1 MLLNYSPSPP
11 PREHQ
16 HHGERRRRRQRKPN
30 ASANDTPRMNAP
42 PALRRCLWC
51 SRWTL
56 RRRRIKTVT
65 TASLPPPVTRM
76 MSNTINTKR
85 DSSVIIAEASSSPFS
100 CAMTTAEGSSEPE
113 NWRTNRRSAD
123 DETDEK
129 EGGISV
135 VWQTLG
141 KPTLMKII
149 SSVYILGVPSL
160 LSVLCEP
167 AIGCTE
173 SLLVG
178 RVGMVYLAAIAPSS
192 VMFWLIEEVCFALSV
207 GVTTAVSEA
216 SAARSLISL
225 DELDEVGGEKEG
237 EKEKEMS
244 KRRQQGNQEFVVTE
258 ETREIVQASVLAAFG
273 LGIAFALA
281 MQFMYA
287 PAMRI
292 LGVSG
297 DALRLGRLYTAIR
310 CFGLPFFAVGVTFE
324 GAYMGERDGMT
335 PLCAFGL
342 AMLATVV
349 LQVALIHPSY
359 GGLASVIGAGT
370 AMSVGQLVA
379 AGFLLVSAN
388 NRGFFNISQ
397 TVRRSSK
404 DLPKLLMKAI
414 NLLNKS
420 DVTDS
425 TLWLFCGSA
434 SRMLVYT
441 LCTAL
446 ATQIGVIAAAS
457 NKYALDIYF
466 FVCYLIEP
474 LFTLGTVLL
483 PKKLKT
489 NKIEA
494 CWMRSIL
501 FCLAILS
508 AIILCCV
515 ASITISAA
523 GHFNLIEPELVKS
536 LASVKPYVV
545 ASVGVGS
552 FTYAAD
558 GIRIGMGGAKYV
570 GKTQMFNL
578 LLTVAL
584 AAWMKLYSPGSAS
597 MTLNHVWT
605 LMVSFQFLRV
615 CQHVYASAKS
625 DKELLTTT
633 EGEEGLEIKEL
644 GDGREN
650 SR

>member
-1 MLLNYSPSPP
+1 
-11 PREHQ
+11 
-16 HHGERRRRRQRKPN
+16 
-30 ASANDTPRMNAP
+30 
-42 PALRRCLWC
+42 
-51 SRWTL
+51 
-56 RRRRIKTVT
+56 
-65 TASLPPPVTRM
+65 
-76 MSNTINTKR
+76 
-85 DSSVIIAEASSSPFS
+85 
-100 CAMTTAEGSSEPE
+100 
-113 NWRTNRRSAD
+113 
-123 DETDEK
+123 
-129 EGGISV
+129 
-135 VWQTLG
+135 
-141 KPTLMKII
+141 MKII
-149 SSVYILGVPSL
+149 SSVYILGVPAL

-178 RVGMVYLAAIAPSS
+178 RAGMVYLAAIAPSS

-225 DELDEVGGEKEG
+225 DELDEIGGEKEG
-237 EKEKEMS
+237 EKERKMRMS
-244 KRRQQGNQEFVVTE
+244 QRRQQGNQEFVVTE

-297 DALRLGRLYTAIR
+297 EALRLGRLYTAIR

-501 FCLAILS
+501 FCLAILA

-515 ASITISAA
+515 ASIAISAA

-558 GIRIGMGGAKYV
+558 GIRIGMSGAKYV

-605 LMVSFQFLRV
+605 LMVSFHFLRV

-633 EGEEGLEIKEL
+633 
-644 GDGREN
+644 
-650 SR
+650 

>member
-1 MLLNYSPSPP
+1 
-11 PREHQ
+11 
-16 HHGERRRRRQRKPN
+16 
-30 ASANDTPRMNAP
+30 
-42 PALRRCLWC
+42 
-51 SRWTL
+51 
-56 RRRRIKTVT
+56 
-65 TASLPPPVTRM
+65 M
-76 MSNTINTKR
+76 MMISHNVNTKR
-85 DSSVIIAEASSSPFS
+85 DYSIIIARASSSPFS
-100 CAMTTAEGSSEPE
+100 NAMTTAEE

-129 EGGISV
+129 EGISV

-149 SSVYILGVPSL
+149 SSVCILGVPSL

-225 DELDEVGGEKEG
+225 DELDEVGGGG
-237 EKEKEMS
+237 EKEEEKKREMS
-244 KRRQQGNQEFVVTE
+244 QRRQQGNQEFVVTE

-297 DALRLGRLYTAIR
+297 EALKLGRLYTAIR

-335 PLCAFGL
+335 PLSAFGL
-342 AMLATVV
+342 AMLTTVV

-359 GGLASVIGAGT
+359 GGLASVIGAGI

-501 FCLAILS
+501 FCLAILA

-515 ASITISAA
+515 ASIAISAA

-578 LLTVAL
+578 LLTVGL

-625 DKELLTTT
+625 DKELLMTT
-633 EGEEGLEIKEL
+633 EGEEAGEIMKEL
-644 GDGREN
+644 EDGREK

>member
-1 MLLNYSPSPP
+1 M
-11 PREHQ
+11 
-16 HHGERRRRRQRKPN
+16 
-30 ASANDTPRMNAP
+30 
-42 PALRRCLWC
+42 
-51 SRWTL
+51 
-56 RRRRIKTVT
+56 
-65 TASLPPPVTRM
+65 
-76 MSNTINTKR
+76 
-85 DSSVIIAEASSSPFS
+85 
-100 CAMTTAEGSSEPE
+100 
-113 NWRTNRRSAD
+113 
-123 DETDEK
+123 
-129 EGGISV
+129 
-135 VWQTLG
+135 
-141 KPTLMKII
+141 
-149 SSVYILGVPSL
+149 
-160 LSVLCEP
+160 
-167 AIGCTE
+167 
-173 SLLVG
+173 
-178 RVGMVYLAAIAPSS
+178 YLAAIAPSS

-225 DELDEVGGEKEG
+225 DELDEVGGGGEKEE

-244 KRRQQGNQEFVVTE
+244 QRRQQGNQEFVVTE

-273 LGIAFALA
+273 FGIAFALA

-297 DALRLGRLYTAIR
+297 EALRLGRLYTAIR

-342 AMLATVV
+342 AMLVTVV

-494 CWMRSIL
+494 CWMRRIL
-501 FCLAILS
+501 FCLAILF

-605 LMVSFQFLRV
+605 LMVSFHFLRV

-633 EGEEGLEIKEL
+633 EGVEGLEIKEL
-644 GDGREN
+644 EDGREN
-650 SR
+650 S

>member
-1 MLLNYSPSPP
+1 MMNDINACSFSSFSSAPSL
-11 PREHQ
+11 RRCLCCSCFR
-16 HHGERRRRRQRKPN
+16 GRRRRR
-30 ASANDTPRMNAP
+30 
-42 PALRRCLWC
+42 
-51 SRWTL
+51 
-56 RRRRIKTVT
+56 KTVT
-65 TASLPPPVTRM
+65 TASLAPPVTRM
-76 MSNTINTKR
+76 MSNAVNTKR
-85 DSSVIIAEASSSPFS
+85 DASVVIAGASSSPFS
-100 CAMTTAEGSSEPE
+100 RAMTTAEGSSESE
-113 NWRTNRRSAD
+113 NWKTNRRSAD

-129 EGGISV
+129 EGISV

-225 DELDEVGGEKEG
+225 DELDEVGGEKE
-237 EKEKEMS
+237 EEEEKEMS
-244 KRRQQGNQEFVVTE
+244 QRRQQGNQEFVVTE

-297 DALRLGRLYTAIR
+297 EALRLGRLYTAIR

-342 AMLATVV
+342 AMLTTVV

-633 EGEEGLEIKEL
+633 EGVEGLEIKEL
-644 GDGREN
+644 EDGREN

>member
-1 MLLNYSPSPP
+1 
-11 PREHQ
+11 
-16 HHGERRRRRQRKPN
+16 
-30 ASANDTPRMNAP
+30 
-42 PALRRCLWC
+42 
-51 SRWTL
+51 
-56 RRRRIKTVT
+56 
-65 TASLPPPVTRM
+65 M
-76 MSNTINTKR
+76 MMISNNVNTKR
-85 DSSVIIAEASSSPFS
+85 DSSIIIARASSSSPFS
-100 CAMTTAEGSSEPE
+100 YAMTTAEGSSSEE

-129 EGGISV
+129 EGISL

-225 DELDEVGGEKEG
+225 DELDEVGGEKE
-237 EKEKEMS
+237 EEEEKEMS
-244 KRRQQGNQEFVVTE
+244 QRRQQGNQEFVVTE

-297 DALRLGRLYTAIR
+297 EALRLGRLYTAIR

-633 EGEEGLEIKEL
+633 EGVEGLEIKEL
-644 GDGREN
+644 EDGREN

>member
-1 MLLNYSPSPP
+1 
-11 PREHQ
+11 
-16 HHGERRRRRQRKPN
+16 
-30 ASANDTPRMNAP
+30 
-42 PALRRCLWC
+42 
-51 SRWTL
+51 
-56 RRRRIKTVT
+56 
-65 TASLPPPVTRM
+65 M
-76 MSNTINTKR
+76 MMISHNVNTKR
-85 DSSVIIAEASSSPFS
+85 DYSIIIARASSSPFS
-100 CAMTTAEGSSEPE
+100 NAMTTAEE

-129 EGGISV
+129 EGISV

-149 SSVYILGVPSL
+149 SSVCILGVPSL

-225 DELDEVGGEKEG
+225 DELDEVGGGG
-237 EKEKEMS
+237 EKEEEKKREMS
-244 KRRQQGNQEFVVTE
+244 QRRQQGNQEFVVTE

-297 DALRLGRLYTAIR
+297 EALKLGRLYTAIR

-342 AMLATVV
+342 AMLTTVV

-501 FCLAILS
+501 FCLAILA

-515 ASITISAA
+515 ASIAISAA

-578 LLTVAL
+578 LLTVGL

-625 DKELLTTT
+625 DKELLMTT
-633 EGEEGLEIKEL
+633 EGEEAGEIMKEL
-644 GDGREN
+644 EDGREK

>member
-1 MLLNYSPSPP
+1 MFREERSRAMCIFLK
-11 PREHQ
+11 PRSYLHIKK
-16 HHGERRRRRQRKPN
+16 GKFLDM
-30 ASANDTPRMNAP
+30 SP
-42 PALRRCLWC
+42 PALLARGIFAFPGQRSNSERRKRSDDARGRRCEYC
-51 SRWTL
+51 SGHHPFGGVAL
-56 RRRRIKTVT
+56 
-65 TASLPPPVTRM
+65 
-76 MSNTINTKR
+76 
-85 DSSVIIAEASSSPFS
+85 ASSSSSSSSLQNWNRTPPSRGTVGVVVEKKKKKKRALSASFS
-100 CAMTTAEGSSEPE
+100 SRALTASD
-113 NWRTNRRSAD
+113 WRD
-123 DETDEK
+123 DEN
-129 EGGISV
+129 EGN
-135 VWQTLG
+135 VWLTLG

-149 SSVYILGVPSL
+149 SSVAVLGVPSL

-178 RVGMVYLAAIAPSS
+178 RVGALYLAAIAPSS

-225 DELDEVGGEKEG
+225 DELEEDDEGA
-237 EKEKEMS
+237 S
-244 KRRQQGNQEFVVTE
+244 RRRPQGNKEFKVTE

-273 LGIAFALA
+273 LGIAFALM

-297 DALRLGRLYTAIR
+297 EALKLGRLYTAIR
-310 CFGLPFFAVGVTFE
+310 CFGLPFFAIGVTFE
-324 GAYMGERDGMT
+324 GAYMGERDAMT

-342 AMLATVV
+342 AMLATVIF
-349 LQVALIHPSY
+349 QVALIHPAY

-370 AMSVGQLVA
+370 AMSIGQLVA

-388 NRGFFNISQ
+388 KQGFFNISQ
-397 TVRRSSK
+397 TIRRSSR
-404 DLPKLLMKAI
+404 DLPKLLRKTI
-414 NLLNKS
+414 SLLNKS

-425 TLWLFCGSA
+425 TVWLFCGSA

-446 ATQIGVIAAAS
+446 ATQMGVIPAAS

-494 CWMRSIL
+494 GWMRRIL
-501 FCLAILS
+501 FCLAIL
-508 AIILCCV
+508 AALILCCL
-515 ASITISAA
+515 ASVSISAA
-523 GHFNLIEPELVKS
+523 GYFNLIEPELVKS
-536 LASVKPYVV
+536 LNAVKPYVV
-545 ASVGVGS
+545 ASVGVSS
-552 FTYAAD
+552 FAYAVD

-570 GKTQMFNL
+570 GQMQLFNL
-578 LLTVAL
+578 LLTAGL
-584 AAWMKLYSPGSAS
+584 AAWMKKLGG
-597 MTLNHVWT
+597 MTLNHVWV

-615 CQHVYASAKS
+615 CQHVYVSVKS
-625 DKELLTTT
+625 DRELLM
-633 EGEEGLEIKEL
+633 EEE
-644 GDGREN
+644 R
-650 SR
+650 

>member
-1 MLLNYSPSPP
+1 MNDINECSRSSSCAPPSS
-11 PREHQ
+11 RCCCCSCF
-16 HHGERRRRRQRKPN
+16 RRRRRK
-30 ASANDTPRMNAP
+30 
-42 PALRRCLWC
+42 
-51 SRWTL
+51 
-56 RRRRIKTVT
+56 IKTVT
-65 TASLPPPVTRM
+65 TASLPLPPPVTRM
-76 MSNTINTKR
+76 MMISHNVNTKR
-85 DSSVIIAEASSSPFS
+85 DYSIIIARASSSPFS
-100 CAMTTAEGSSEPE
+100 NAMTTAEE
-113 NWRTNRRSAD
+113 NWRTNIRSAD

-129 EGGISV
+129 EGISV

-225 DELDEVGGEKEG
+225 DELDEVGGGG
-237 EKEKEMS
+237 EKEEEKKREMS
-244 KRRQQGNQEFVVTE
+244 QRRQQGNQEFVVTE

-297 DALRLGRLYTAIR
+297 EALKLGRLYTAIR

-335 PLCAFGL
+335 PLSAFGL
-342 AMLATVV
+342 AMLTTVV

-359 GGLASVIGAGT
+359 GGLASVIGAGI

-379 AGFLLVSAN
+379 AGFLVVSAN

-501 FCLAILS
+501 FCLAILA

-515 ASITISAA
+515 ASIAISAA

-552 FTYAAD
+552 LTYAAD

-578 LLTVAL
+578 LLTVGL

-625 DKELLTTT
+625 DKELLMTT
-633 EGEEGLEIKEL
+633 EGEEAGEIIKEL
-644 GDGREN
+644 EDGREK

>member
-1 MLLNYSPSPP
+1 MSPP
-11 PREHQ
+11 ALLARGSVAFPRQRSNSERRKRSDA
-16 HHGERRRRRQRKPN
+16 RRRRCEYCSSGRR
-30 ASANDTPRMNAP
+30 PRGGV
-42 PALRRCLWC
+42 AL
-51 SRWTL
+51 
-56 RRRRIKTVT
+56 
-65 TASLPPPVTRM
+65 
-76 MSNTINTKR
+76 
-85 DSSVIIAEASSSPFS
+85 ASSSSSLQNWNRTPPSRGTVGVFDVVEKKKRALSASFS
-100 CAMTTAEGSSEPE
+100 SHALTASDWRDEE
-113 NWRTNRRSAD
+113 N
-123 DETDEK
+123 K
-129 EGGISV
+129 EN
-135 VWQTLG
+135 VWLTLG

-149 SSVYILGVPSL
+149 SSVAVLGVPSL

-178 RVGMVYLAAIAPSS
+178 RVGALYLAAIAPSS

-225 DELDEVGGEKEG
+225 DELDDDEEG
-237 EKEKEMS
+237 MS
-244 KRRQQGNQEFVVTE
+244 QRRRQQGGKEFKVTE

-273 LGIAFALA
+273 LGIAFALM

-297 DALRLGRLYTAIR
+297 EALKLGRLYTAIR
-310 CFGLPFFAVGVTFE
+310 CFGLPFFAIGVTFE
-324 GAYMGERDGMT
+324 GAYMGERDAMT

-342 AMLATVV
+342 AMLATVIF
-349 LQVALIHPSY
+349 QVALIHPAY

-370 AMSVGQLVA
+370 AMSIGQLVA

-388 NRGFFNISQ
+388 KQGFFNISQ
-397 TVRRSSK
+397 TIRRSSR
-404 DLPKLLMKAI
+404 DLPKLLRKTI
-414 NLLNKS
+414 SLLNKS

-425 TLWLFCGSA
+425 TVWLFCGSA

-446 ATQIGVIAAAS
+446 ATQMGVIPAAS

-494 CWMRSIL
+494 GWMRRIL
-501 FCLAILS
+501 FCLAIL
-508 AIILCCV
+508 AALILCCL
-515 ASITISAA
+515 ASVSISAA
-523 GHFNLIEPELVKS
+523 GYFNLIEPELVKS
-536 LASVKPYVV
+536 LNAVKPYVV
-545 ASVGVGS
+545 ASVGVSS
-552 FTYAAD
+552 FAYAVD

-570 GKTQMFNL
+570 GQMQLFNL
-578 LLTVAL
+578 LLTAGL
-584 AAWMKLYSPGSAS
+584 AAWMKKLGG
-597 MTLNHVWT
+597 MTLNHVWV

-615 CQHVYASAKS
+615 CQHVYVSVKS
-625 DKELLTTT
+625 DRELLM
-633 EGEEGLEIKEL
+633 EEE
-644 GDGREN
+644 R
-650 SR
+650 

>member
-1 MLLNYSPSPP
+1 
-11 PREHQ
+11 
-16 HHGERRRRRQRKPN
+16 
-30 ASANDTPRMNAP
+30 
-42 PALRRCLWC
+42 
-51 SRWTL
+51 
-56 RRRRIKTVT
+56 
-65 TASLPPPVTRM
+65 M
-76 MSNTINTKR
+76 MMISHNVNTKR
-85 DSSVIIAEASSSPFS
+85 DYSIIIARASSSPFS
-100 CAMTTAEGSSEPE
+100 NAMTTAEE
-113 NWRTNRRSAD
+113 NWRTNIRSAD

-129 EGGISV
+129 EGISV

-225 DELDEVGGEKEG
+225 DELDEVGGGG
-237 EKEKEMS
+237 EKEEEKKREMS
-244 KRRQQGNQEFVVTE
+244 QRRQQGNQEFVVTE

-297 DALRLGRLYTAIR
+297 EALKLGRLYTAIR

-335 PLCAFGL
+335 PLSAFGL
-342 AMLATVV
+342 AMLTTVV

-359 GGLASVIGAGT
+359 GGLASVIGAGI
-370 AMSVGQLVA
+370 AMSVGQLIA
-379 AGFLLVSAN
+379 AGFLVVSAN

-501 FCLAILS
+501 FCLAILA

-515 ASITISAA
+515 ASIAISAA

-552 FTYAAD
+552 LTYAAD

-578 LLTVAL
+578 LLTVGL

-625 DKELLTTT
+625 DKELLMTT
-633 EGEEGLEIKEL
+633 EGVEAGEIMKEL
-644 GDGREN
+644 EDGREK

>member
-1 MLLNYSPSPP
+1 MISHN
-11 PREHQ
+11 
-16 HHGERRRRRQRKPN
+16 
-30 ASANDTPRMNAP
+30 
-42 PALRRCLWC
+42 
-51 SRWTL
+51 
-56 RRRRIKTVT
+56 V
-65 TASLPPPVTRM
+65 
-76 MSNTINTKR
+76 NTKR
-85 DSSVIIAEASSSPFS
+85 DYSIIIARASSSPFS
-100 CAMTTAEGSSEPE
+100 NAMTTAEE
-113 NWRTNRRSAD
+113 NWRTNIRSAD

-129 EGGISV
+129 EGISV

-173 SLLVG
+173 SLLVR

-225 DELDEVGGEKEG
+225 DELDEVGGGG
-237 EKEKEMS
+237 EKEEEKKREMS
-244 KRRQQGNQEFVVTE
+244 QRRQQGNQEFVVTE

-297 DALRLGRLYTAIR
+297 EALKLGRLYTAIR

-335 PLCAFGL
+335 PLSAFGL
-342 AMLATVV
+342 AMLKTVV

-501 FCLAILS
+501 FCLAILA

-515 ASITISAA
+515 ASIAISAA

-552 FTYAAD
+552 LTYAAD

-578 LLTVAL
+578 LLTVGL

-625 DKELLTTT
+625 DKELLMTT
-633 EGEEGLEIKEL
+633 EGEEAGEIMKEL
-644 GDGREN
+644 EDGREK

>member
-1 MLLNYSPSPP
+1 M
-11 PREHQ
+11 
-16 HHGERRRRRQRKPN
+16 
-30 ASANDTPRMNAP
+30 
-42 PALRRCLWC
+42 
-51 SRWTL
+51 
-56 RRRRIKTVT
+56 KTVT
-65 TASLPPPVTRM
+65 TASLPPPVTRKM
-76 MSNTINTKR
+76 MISNTVNTKR
-85 DSSVIIAEASSSPFS
+85 DYSVIIAASSSSPFS
-100 CAMTTAEGSSEPE
+100 HAMTTAAGSSSEE
-113 NWRTNRRSAD
+113 NWRTNRRS
-123 DETDEK
+123 ETDDK
-129 EGGISV
+129 ESISV
-135 VWQTLG
+135 VWQTFG

-149 SSVYILGVPSL
+149 SSVYILGMPSL

-178 RVGMVYLAAIAPSS
+178 RVGMMYLAAIAPSS

-225 DELDEVGGEKEG
+225 DELDEVGGGGEKEE

-244 KRRQQGNQEFVVTE
+244 QRRQQGNQEFVVTE

-273 LGIAFALA
+273 FGIAFALA

-297 DALRLGRLYTAIR
+297 EALRLGRLYTAIR

-342 AMLATVV
+342 AMLVTVV

-501 FCLAILS
+501 FCLAILA

-644 GDGREN
+644 EDGREN

>member
-1 MLLNYSPSPP
+1 M
-11 PREHQ
+11 
-16 HHGERRRRRQRKPN
+16 
-30 ASANDTPRMNAP
+30 NDINECSFSSFGAP
-42 PALRRCLWC
+42 PSLRCCLCC
-51 SRWTL
+51 SCFRR

-85 DSSVIIAEASSSPFS
+85 DSSVIIAGASSSPFS
-100 CAMTTAEGSSEPE
+100 CAMTTAEGSSESE

-129 EGGISV
+129 EGISV

-225 DELDEVGGEKEG
+225 DELDEIGGEKEG
-237 EKEKEMS
+237 EKERKMRMS
-244 KRRQQGNQEFVVTE
+244 QRRQQGNQEFVVTE

-297 DALRLGRLYTAIR
+297 EALRLGRLYTAIR

-342 AMLATVV
+342 AMLAMVV

-501 FCLAILS
+501 FCLAILA

-515 ASITISAA
+515 ASIAISAA

-545 ASVGVGS
+545 ASVCVGS

-625 DKELLTTT
+625 DKELLMTT
-633 EGEEGLEIKEL
+633 EGEEAGEIIKEL
-644 GDGREN
+644 EDGREK

>member
-1 MLLNYSPSPP
+1 
-11 PREHQ
+11 
-16 HHGERRRRRQRKPN
+16 
-30 ASANDTPRMNAP
+30 
-42 PALRRCLWC
+42 
-51 SRWTL
+51 
-56 RRRRIKTVT
+56 
-65 TASLPPPVTRM
+65 M
-76 MSNTINTKR
+76 MMISHNVNTKR
-85 DSSVIIAEASSSPFS
+85 DYSIIIARASSSPFS
-100 CAMTTAEGSSEPE
+100 NAMTTAEE

-129 EGGISV
+129 EGISV

-149 SSVYILGVPSL
+149 SSVCILGVPSL

-225 DELDEVGGEKEG
+225 DELDEVGGGG
-237 EKEKEMS
+237 EKEEEKKREMS
-244 KRRQQGNQEFVVTE
+244 QRRQQGNQEFVVTE

-297 DALRLGRLYTAIR
+297 EALKLGRLYTAIR

-335 PLCAFGL
+335 PLSAFGL
-342 AMLATVV
+342 AMLTTVV

-501 FCLAILS
+501 FCLAILA

-515 ASITISAA
+515 ASIAISAA

-578 LLTVAL
+578 LLTVGL

-625 DKELLTTT
+625 DKELLMTT
-633 EGEEGLEIKEL
+633 EGEEAGEIMKEL
-644 GDGREN
+644 EDGREK

>member
-1 MLLNYSPSPP
+1 
-11 PREHQ
+11 
-16 HHGERRRRRQRKPN
+16 
-30 ASANDTPRMNAP
+30 
-42 PALRRCLWC
+42 
-51 SRWTL
+51 
-56 RRRRIKTVT
+56 
-65 TASLPPPVTRM
+65 M
-76 MSNTINTKR
+76 MMISHNVNTKR
-85 DSSVIIAEASSSPFS
+85 DYSIIIARASSSPFS
-100 CAMTTAEGSSEPE
+100 NAMTTAEV

-129 EGGISV
+129 EGISV

-287 PAMRI
+287 PAMQI

-297 DALRLGRLYTAIR
+297 EALKLGRLYTAIR

-342 AMLATVV
+342 AMLAMVV

-425 TLWLFCGSA
+425 TLWLFYGSA

-501 FCLAILS
+501 FCLAILA

-515 ASITISAA
+515 ASIAISAA

-545 ASVGVGS
+545 ASVGVG
-552 FTYAAD
+552 
-558 GIRIGMGGAKYV
+558 IRIGMSGAKYV

-625 DKELLTTT
+625 DKELLMTT
-633 EGEEGLEIKEL
+633 EGEEAGEIIKEL
-644 GDGREN
+644 EDGREK

>member
-1 MLLNYSPSPP
+1 MYLHIKKGGFLDMSPP
-11 PREHQ
+11 ALLARGSVAFPRQRSNSERRKRSDA
-16 HHGERRRRRQRKPN
+16 RRRRCEYCSSGRR
-30 ASANDTPRMNAP
+30 PRGGV
-42 PALRRCLWC
+42 AL
-51 SRWTL
+51 
-56 RRRRIKTVT
+56 
-65 TASLPPPVTRM
+65 
-76 MSNTINTKR
+76 
-85 DSSVIIAEASSSPFS
+85 ASSSSSSLQNWNRTPPSRGTVGVVDVVEKKKRALSASFS
-100 CAMTTAEGSSEPE
+100 SHALTASDWRDEE
-113 NWRTNRRSAD
+113 N
-123 DETDEK
+123 K
-129 EGGISV
+129 EN
-135 VWQTLG
+135 VWLTLG

-149 SSVYILGVPSL
+149 SSVAVLGVPSL

-178 RVGMVYLAAIAPSS
+178 RVGALYLAAIAPSS

-225 DELDEVGGEKEG
+225 DELDDDEEG
-237 EKEKEMS
+237 MS
-244 KRRQQGNQEFVVTE
+244 QRRRQQGGKEFKVTE

-273 LGIAFALA
+273 LGIAFALM

-297 DALRLGRLYTAIR
+297 EALKLGRLYTAIR

-324 GAYMGERDGMT
+324 GAYMGERDAMT

-342 AMLATVV
+342 AMLTTVI
-349 LQVALIHPSY
+349 LQVALIHPVY
-359 GGLASVIGAGT
+359 GGLPSVIGAGT
-370 AMSVGQLVA
+370 AMSIGQFVA

-388 NRGFFNISQ
+388 KRGFFNISQ

-404 DLPKLLMKAI
+404 DLPKLLRKTI
-414 NLLNKS
+414 SLLNKS

-425 TLWLFCGSA
+425 TVWLFCGSA

-446 ATQIGVIAAAS
+446 ATQMGVIPAAS

-494 CWMRSIL
+494 WWIRRIL
-501 FCLAILS
+501 FCLAILA
-508 AIILCCV
+508 AIILCCAASV
-515 ASITISAA
+515 AISAA
-523 GHFNLIEPELVKS
+523 GYLNLIELELVKS
-536 LASVKPYVV
+536 LTAVKPYVV
-545 ASVGVGS
+545 ASVGVSS
-552 FTYAAD
+552 FAYAAD

-570 GKTQMFNL
+570 GQTQLFNL
-578 LLTVAL
+578 LLTAGL
-584 AAWMKLYSPGSAS
+584 AAWMKKLAGSGG
-597 MTLNHVWT
+597 MTLNHVWV

-615 CQHVYASAKS
+615 CQHVYASVKS
-625 DKELLTTT
+625 DRELL
-633 EGEEGLEIKEL
+633 GEEE
-644 GDGREN
+644 R
-650 SR
+650 

>member
-1 MLLNYSPSPP
+1 
-11 PREHQ
+11 
-16 HHGERRRRRQRKPN
+16 
-30 ASANDTPRMNAP
+30 
-42 PALRRCLWC
+42 
-51 SRWTL
+51 
-56 RRRRIKTVT
+56 
-65 TASLPPPVTRM
+65 
-76 MSNTINTKR
+76 
-85 DSSVIIAEASSSPFS
+85 
-100 CAMTTAEGSSEPE
+100 
-113 NWRTNRRSAD
+113 
-123 DETDEK
+123 
-129 EGGISV
+129 
-135 VWQTLG
+135 
-141 KPTLMKII
+141 
-149 SSVYILGVPSL
+149 
-160 LSVLCEP
+160 
-167 AIGCTE
+167 
-173 SLLVG
+173 
-178 RVGMVYLAAIAPSS
+178 MVYLAAIAPSS

-225 DELDEVGGEKEG
+225 DELDEVGGGGEKEE

-244 KRRQQGNQEFVVTE
+244 QRRQQGNQEFVVTE

-273 LGIAFALA
+273 FGIAFALA

-297 DALRLGRLYTAIR
+297 EALRLGRLYTAIR

-501 FCLAILS
+501 FCLAILA

-515 ASITISAA
+515 ASIVISAA

-633 EGEEGLEIKEL
+633 EGVEGLEIKEL
-644 GDGREN
+644 EDGREN

>member
-1 MLLNYSPSPP
+1 MIS
-11 PREHQ
+11 
-16 HHGERRRRRQRKPN
+16 N
-30 ASANDTPRMNAP
+30 A
-42 PALRRCLWC
+42 
-51 SRWTL
+51 
-56 RRRRIKTVT
+56 V
-65 TASLPPPVTRM
+65 
-76 MSNTINTKR
+76 NTKR
-85 DSSVIIAEASSSPFS
+85 DYSVIIAASSSSPFS
-100 CAMTTAEGSSEPE
+100 HAMTTAEGSSSEE
-113 NWRTNRRSAD
+113 NWRTNRRS
-123 DETDEK
+123 ETDDK
-129 EGGISV
+129 ESISV
-135 VWQTLG
+135 VWQTFG

-149 SSVYILGVPSL
+149 SSVYILGMPSL

-178 RVGMVYLAAIAPSS
+178 RVGMMYLAAIAPSS

-225 DELDEVGGEKEG
+225 DELDEVGGGGEKEE

-244 KRRQQGNQEFVVTE
+244 QRRQQGNQEFVVTE

-273 LGIAFALA
+273 FGIAFALA

-297 DALRLGRLYTAIR
+297 EALRLGRLYTAIR

-342 AMLATVV
+342 AMLVTVV

-501 FCLAILS
+501 FCLAILA

-597 MTLNHVWT
+597 MTLNHVCA
-605 LMVSFQFLRV
+605 LMVSFHFLRV

-633 EGEEGLEIKEL
+633 EGVEGLEIKEL
-644 GDGREN
+644 EDGREN
-650 SR
+650 S

>member
-1 MLLNYSPSPP
+1 MS
-11 PREHQ
+11 
-16 HHGERRRRRQRKPN
+16 
-30 ASANDTPRMNAP
+30 P
-42 PALRRCLWC
+42 PALLARGIFAFPGQRSNSERRKRSDARGRRCEYC
-51 SRWTL
+51 SGHHPFGGVAL
-56 RRRRIKTVT
+56 
-65 TASLPPPVTRM
+65 
-76 MSNTINTKR
+76 
-85 DSSVIIAEASSSPFS
+85 ASSSSSSSLQNWNRTPPSRGTVGVVVEKKKKKKRALSASFS
-100 CAMTTAEGSSEPE
+100 SRALTASD
-113 NWRTNRRSAD
+113 WRD
-123 DETDEK
+123 DEN
-129 EGGISV
+129 EGN
-135 VWQTLG
+135 VWLTLG

-149 SSVYILGVPSL
+149 SSVAVLGVPAL

-178 RVGMVYLAAIAPSS
+178 RVGALYLAAIAPSS

-216 SAARSLISL
+216 SAARSSISL
-225 DELDEVGGEKEG
+225 DELDDDDEEG
-237 EKEKEMS
+237 RS
-244 KRRQQGNQEFVVTE
+244 QRRRQQGDKEFKVAE

-273 LGIAFALA
+273 LGIAFVLM

-297 DALRLGRLYTAIR
+297 EALKLGRLYTAIR

-324 GAYMGERDGMT
+324 GAYMGERDAMT

-349 LQVALIHPSY
+349 FQVALIHPAY

-370 AMSVGQLVA
+370 AMSIGQFVA
-379 AGFLLVSAN
+379 AGFLVVSAN
-388 NRGFFNISQ
+388 KRGFFNISQ

-404 DLPKLLMKAI
+404 DLPKLLRKAI
-414 NLLNKS
+414 SLLNKS

-425 TLWLFCGSA
+425 TVWLFCGSA

-446 ATQIGVIAAAS
+446 ATQMGVIPAAS

-494 CWMRSIL
+494 WWMRRIL
-501 FCLAILS
+501 FCLAILA
-508 AIILCCV
+508 AIILCCAASV
-515 ASITISAA
+515 AISAA
-523 GHFNLIEPELVKS
+523 GYLNLIEPELVKS
-536 LASVKPYVV
+536 LAAVKPYVV
-545 ASVGVGS
+545 ASVGVSS
-552 FTYAAD
+552 FAYAAD

-570 GKTQMFNL
+570 GQTQLFNL
-578 LLTVAL
+578 LLTAGL
-584 AAWMKLYSPGSAS
+584 AAWMKKLAGSGG
-597 MTLNHVWT
+597 MTLNHVWF

-615 CQHVYASAKS
+615 CQHVYASVKS
-625 DKELLTTT
+625 DRELLV
-633 EGEEGLEIKEL
+633 EEE
-644 GDGREN
+644 R
-650 SR
+650 

>member
-1 MLLNYSPSPP
+1 MS
-11 PREHQ
+11 
-16 HHGERRRRRQRKPN
+16 
-30 ASANDTPRMNAP
+30 P
-42 PALRRCLWC
+42 PALLARGTVAFPGQRSNIERRKRSDARERRCEYC
-51 SRWTL
+51 SGHHPFGGVAL
-56 RRRRIKTVT
+56 
-65 TASLPPPVTRM
+65 
-76 MSNTINTKR
+76 
-85 DSSVIIAEASSSPFS
+85 ASSSSSSSSLQNWNRTPPSRGTVGVVVVVEKKKKRTLSASFS
-100 CAMTTAEGSSEPE
+100 SRALTASD
-113 NWRTNRRSAD
+113 WRD
-123 DETDEK
+123 DEN
-129 EGGISV
+129 EGN
-135 VWQTLG
+135 VWLTLG

-149 SSVYILGVPSL
+149 SSVAVLGVPSL

-178 RVGMVYLAAIAPSS
+178 RVGALYLAAIAPSS

-225 DELDEVGGEKEG
+225 DELDDDEEG
-237 EKEKEMS
+237 RS
-244 KRRQQGNQEFVVTE
+244 QRRRQQGNKEFKVTE

-273 LGIAFALA
+273 LGIAFAL
-281 MQFMYA
+281 MTQFMYA

-297 DALRLGRLYTAIR
+297 EALKLGRLYTAIR

-324 GAYMGERDGMT
+324 GAYMGERDAMT

-342 AMLATVV
+342 AMLATVIF
-349 LQVALIHPSY
+349 QVALIHPAY

-370 AMSVGQLVA
+370 AMSIGQFVA

-388 NRGFFNISQ
+388 KRGFFNISQ

-404 DLPKLLMKAI
+404 DLPKLLTKTI
-414 NLLNKS
+414 SLLNKS

-425 TLWLFCGSA
+425 TVWLFCGSA

-446 ATQIGVIAAAS
+446 ATQMGVIPAAS

-494 CWMRSIL
+494 WWMRRIL
-501 FCLAILS
+501 FCLAILA
-508 AIILCCV
+508 AIILCCLASV
-515 ASITISAA
+515 AISAA
-523 GHFNLIEPELVKS
+523 GYLNLIEPELVKS
-536 LASVKPYVV
+536 LAAVKPYVV
-545 ASVGVGS
+545 ASVGVSS
-552 FTYAAD
+552 FAYAAD

-570 GKTQMFNL
+570 GQTQLFNL
-578 LLTVAL
+578 LLTAGL
-584 AAWMKLYSPGSAS
+584 AAWMKKLAGSGG
-597 MTLNHVWT
+597 MTLNHVWF

-615 CQHVYASAKS
+615 CQHVYASVKS
-625 DKELLTTT
+625 DRELLV
-633 EGEEGLEIKEL
+633 EEE
-644 GDGREN
+644 R
-650 SR
+650 

>member
-1 MLLNYSPSPP
+1 
-11 PREHQ
+11 
-16 HHGERRRRRQRKPN
+16 
-30 ASANDTPRMNAP
+30 
-42 PALRRCLWC
+42 
-51 SRWTL
+51 
-56 RRRRIKTVT
+56 
-65 TASLPPPVTRM
+65 M
-76 MSNTINTKR
+76 MMISHNVNTKR
-85 DSSVIIAEASSSPFS
+85 DYSIIIARASSSPFS
-100 CAMTTAEGSSEPE
+100 NAMTTAEE
-113 NWRTNRRSAD
+113 NWRTNIRSAD

-129 EGGISV
+129 EGISV

-225 DELDEVGGEKEG
+225 DELDEVGGGG
-237 EKEKEMS
+237 EKEEEKKREMS
-244 KRRQQGNQEFVVTE
+244 QRRQQGNQEFVVTE

-287 PAMRI
+287 PAMQI

-297 DALRLGRLYTAIR
+297 EALKLGRLYTAIR

-335 PLCAFGL
+335 PLSAFGL
-342 AMLATVV
+342 AMLTTVV

-359 GGLASVIGAGT
+359 GGLASVIGAGI

-379 AGFLLVSAN
+379 AGFLVVSAN

-501 FCLAILS
+501 FCLAILA

-515 ASITISAA
+515 ASIAISAA

-545 ASVGVGS
+545 ASVCVGS

-578 LLTVAL
+578 LLTVGL

-625 DKELLTTT
+625 DKELLMTT
-633 EGEEGLEIKEL
+633 EGEEAGEIIKEL
-644 GDGREN
+644 EDGREK

>member
-1 MLLNYSPSPP
+1 
-11 PREHQ
+11 
-16 HHGERRRRRQRKPN
+16 
-30 ASANDTPRMNAP
+30 
-42 PALRRCLWC
+42 
-51 SRWTL
+51 
-56 RRRRIKTVT
+56 
-65 TASLPPPVTRM
+65 
-76 MSNTINTKR
+76 
-85 DSSVIIAEASSSPFS
+85 
-100 CAMTTAEGSSEPE
+100 
-113 NWRTNRRSAD
+113 
-123 DETDEK
+123 
-129 EGGISV
+129 
-135 VWQTLG
+135 
-141 KPTLMKII
+141 
-149 SSVYILGVPSL
+149 
-160 LSVLCEP
+160 
-167 AIGCTE
+167 
-173 SLLVG
+173 
-178 RVGMVYLAAIAPSS
+178 
-192 VMFWLIEEVCFALSV
+192 
-207 GVTTAVSEA
+207 
-216 SAARSLISL
+216 
-225 DELDEVGGEKEG
+225 
-237 EKEKEMS
+237 
-244 KRRQQGNQEFVVTE
+244 
-258 ETREIVQASVLAAFG
+258 VLAAFG
-273 LGIAFALA
+273 FGIAFALA

-297 DALRLGRLYTAIR
+297 EALRLGRLYTAIR
-310 CFGLPFFAVGVTFE
+310 CFGLPCFAVGVTFE

-342 AMLATVV
+342 ASLATVV

-446 ATQIGVIAAAS
+446 TTQIGVIAAAS

-494 CWMRSIL
+494 CWMRRIL
-501 FCLAILS
+501 FCLAILF

-644 GDGREN
+644 EDGREN

>member
-1 MLLNYSPSPP
+1 M
-11 PREHQ
+11 
-16 HHGERRRRRQRKPN
+16 
-30 ASANDTPRMNAP
+30 
-42 PALRRCLWC
+42 
-51 SRWTL
+51 
-56 RRRRIKTVT
+56 KTVT
-65 TASLPPPVTRM
+65 TASLPPPVTRKM
-76 MSNTINTKR
+76 MISNTVNTKR
-85 DSSVIIAEASSSPFS
+85 DYSVIIAASSSSPFS
-100 CAMTTAEGSSEPE
+100 HAMTTAEGSSSEE
-113 NWRTNRRSAD
+113 NWRTNRRS
-123 DETDEK
+123 ETDDK
-129 EGGISV
+129 ESISV
-135 VWQTLG
+135 VWQTFG

-225 DELDEVGGEKEG
+225 DELDEVGGGGEKEE

-244 KRRQQGNQEFVVTE
+244 QRRQQGNQEFVVTE

-273 LGIAFALA
+273 LGIVFALA

-297 DALRLGRLYTAIR
+297 EALRLGRLYTAIR
-310 CFGLPFFAVGVTFE
+310 CFGLPCFAVGVTFE

-342 AMLATVV
+342 AMLVTVV

-446 ATQIGVIAAAS
+446 TTQIGVIAAAS

-494 CWMRSIL
+494 CWMRRIL
-501 FCLAILS
+501 FCLAILF

-633 EGEEGLEIKEL
+633 EGVEGLEIKEL
-644 GDGREN
+644 EDGRAK

>member
-1 MLLNYSPSPP
+1 MNDINECSRSSSCAPPSS
-11 PREHQ
+11 RCCCCSCF
-16 HHGERRRRRQRKPN
+16 RRRRRK
-30 ASANDTPRMNAP
+30 
-42 PALRRCLWC
+42 
-51 SRWTL
+51 
-56 RRRRIKTVT
+56 IKTVT
-65 TASLPPPVTRM
+65 TASLPLPPPVTRM
-76 MSNTINTKR
+76 MMISHNVNTKR
-85 DSSVIIAEASSSPFS
+85 DYSIIIARASSSPFS
-100 CAMTTAEGSSEPE
+100 NAMTTAEV

-129 EGGISV
+129 EGISV

-225 DELDEVGGEKEG
+225 DELDEVGGGG
-237 EKEKEMS
+237 EKEEEKKREMS
-244 KRRQQGNQEFVVTE
+244 QRRQQGNQEFVVTE

-287 PAMRI
+287 PAMQI

-297 DALRLGRLYTAIR
+297 EALKLGRLYTAIR

-335 PLCAFGL
+335 PLSAFGL
-342 AMLATVV
+342 AMLTTVV

-359 GGLASVIGAGT
+359 GGLASVIGAGI

-379 AGFLLVSAN
+379 AGFLVVSAN

-501 FCLAILS
+501 FCLAILA

-515 ASITISAA
+515 ASIAISAA

-578 LLTVAL
+578 LLTVGL

-625 DKELLTTT
+625 DKELLMTT
-633 EGEEGLEIKEL
+633 EGEEAGEIIKEL
-644 GDGREN
+644 EDGREK

>member
-1 MLLNYSPSPP
+1 
-11 PREHQ
+11 
-16 HHGERRRRRQRKPN
+16 
-30 ASANDTPRMNAP
+30 
-42 PALRRCLWC
+42 
-51 SRWTL
+51 
-56 RRRRIKTVT
+56 
-65 TASLPPPVTRM
+65 M
-76 MSNTINTKR
+76 MMISHNVNTKR
-85 DSSVIIAEASSSPFS
+85 DYSIIIARASSSPFS
-100 CAMTTAEGSSEPE
+100 NAMTTAEE

-129 EGGISV
+129 EGISV

-225 DELDEVGGEKEG
+225 DELDEVGGGG
-237 EKEKEMS
+237 EKEEEKKREMS
-244 KRRQQGNQEFVVTE
+244 QRRQQGNQEFVVTE

-297 DALRLGRLYTAIR
+297 EALKLGRLYTAIR

-335 PLCAFGL
+335 PLSAFGL
-342 AMLATVV
+342 AMLTTVV

-501 FCLAILS
+501 FCLAILA

-515 ASITISAA
+515 ASIAISAA

-578 LLTVAL
+578 LLTVGL

-625 DKELLTTT
+625 DKELLMTT
-633 EGEEGLEIKEL
+633 EGEEAGEIMKEL
-644 GDGREN
+644 EDGREK

>member
-1 MLLNYSPSPP
+1 
-11 PREHQ
+11 
-16 HHGERRRRRQRKPN
+16 
-30 ASANDTPRMNAP
+30 
-42 PALRRCLWC
+42 
-51 SRWTL
+51 
-56 RRRRIKTVT
+56 
-65 TASLPPPVTRM
+65 
-76 MSNTINTKR
+76 
-85 DSSVIIAEASSSPFS
+85 
-100 CAMTTAEGSSEPE
+100 
-113 NWRTNRRSAD
+113 
-123 DETDEK
+123 
-129 EGGISV
+129 
-135 VWQTLG
+135 
-141 KPTLMKII
+141 MKII

-225 DELDEVGGEKEG
+225 DELDEVGGGGEKEE

-244 KRRQQGNQEFVVTE
+244 QRRQQGNQEFVVTE

-273 LGIAFALA
+273 FGIAFALA

-297 DALRLGRLYTAIR
+297 EALRLGRLYTAIR

-342 AMLATVV
+342 ASLATVV

-644 GDGREN
+644 EDGREN

>member
-1 MLLNYSPSPP
+1 M
-11 PREHQ
+11 
-16 HHGERRRRRQRKPN
+16 
-30 ASANDTPRMNAP
+30 NDTLRMNAP
-42 PALRRCLWC
+42 PSLRRCLRC

-56 RRRRIKTVT
+56 RRRRRKTVT
-65 TASLPPPVTRM
+65 TASLPPPVTRKM
-76 MSNTINTKR
+76 MISNSVNTKR
-85 DSSVIIAEASSSPFS
+85 DYSVIIAASSSSPFS
-100 CAMTTAEGSSEPE
+100 HAMTTAEGSSSEE
-113 NWRTNRRSAD
+113 NWRTNRRS
-123 DETDEK
+123 ETDDK
-129 EGGISV
+129 ESISV
-135 VWQTLG
+135 VWQTFG

-225 DELDEVGGEKEG
+225 DELDEVGGGGEKEE

-244 KRRQQGNQEFVVTE
+244 QRRQQGNQEFVVTE

-297 DALRLGRLYTAIR
+297 EALRLGRLYTAIR

-342 AMLATVV
+342 AMLVTVV

-501 FCLAILS
+501 FCLAILA

-644 GDGREN
+644 EDGREN

>member
-1 MLLNYSPSPP
+1 
-11 PREHQ
+11 
-16 HHGERRRRRQRKPN
+16 
-30 ASANDTPRMNAP
+30 
-42 PALRRCLWC
+42 
-51 SRWTL
+51 
-56 RRRRIKTVT
+56 
-65 TASLPPPVTRM
+65 M
-76 MSNTINTKR
+76 MMISHNVNTKR
-85 DSSVIIAEASSSPFS
+85 DYSIIIARASSSPFS
-100 CAMTTAEGSSEPE
+100 NAMTTAEE
-113 NWRTNRRSAD
+113 NWRTNIRSAD

-129 EGGISV
+129 EGISV

-225 DELDEVGGEKEG
+225 DELDEVGGGG
-237 EKEKEMS
+237 EKEEEKKREMS
-244 KRRQQGNQEFVVTE
+244 QRRQQGNQEFVVTE

-287 PAMRI
+287 PAMQI

-297 DALRLGRLYTAIR
+297 EALKLGRLYTAIR

-335 PLCAFGL
+335 PLSAFGL
-342 AMLATVV
+342 AMLTTVV

-501 FCLAILS
+501 FCLAILA

-515 ASITISAA
+515 ASIAISAA

-578 LLTVAL
+578 LLTVGL

-625 DKELLTTT
+625 DKELLMTT
-633 EGEEGLEIKEL
+633 EGVEAGEIMKEL
-644 GDGREN
+644 EDGREK

>member
-1 MLLNYSPSPP
+1 MISHN
-11 PREHQ
+11 
-16 HHGERRRRRQRKPN
+16 
-30 ASANDTPRMNAP
+30 
-42 PALRRCLWC
+42 
-51 SRWTL
+51 
-56 RRRRIKTVT
+56 V
-65 TASLPPPVTRM
+65 
-76 MSNTINTKR
+76 NTKR
-85 DSSVIIAEASSSPFS
+85 DYSIIIARASSSPFS
-100 CAMTTAEGSSEPE
+100 NAMTTAEE
-113 NWRTNRRSAD
+113 NWRTNIRSAD

-129 EGGISV
+129 EGISV

-173 SLLVG
+173 SLLVR

-225 DELDEVGGEKEG
+225 DELDEVGGGG
-237 EKEKEMS
+237 EKEEEKKREMS
-244 KRRQQGNQEFVVTE
+244 QRRQQGNQEFVVTE

-297 DALRLGRLYTAIR
+297 EALKLGRLYTAIR

-335 PLCAFGL
+335 PLSAFGL
-342 AMLATVV
+342 AMLKTVV

-501 FCLAILS
+501 FCLAILA

-515 ASITISAA
+515 ASIAISAA

-552 FTYAAD
+552 LTYAAD

-578 LLTVAL
+578 LLTVGL

-625 DKELLTTT
+625 DKELLMTT
-633 EGEEGLEIKEL
+633 EGVEAGEIMKEL
-644 GDGREN
+644 EDGREK

>member
-1 MLLNYSPSPP
+1 
-11 PREHQ
+11 
-16 HHGERRRRRQRKPN
+16 
-30 ASANDTPRMNAP
+30 MNAP

>member
-1 MLLNYSPSPP
+1 M
-11 PREHQ
+11 
-16 HHGERRRRRQRKPN
+16 
-30 ASANDTPRMNAP
+30 NDTLRMNAP
-42 PALRRCLWC
+42 PSLRRCLRC

-56 RRRRIKTVT
+56 RRRRRKTVT
-65 TASLPPPVTRM
+65 TASLPPPVTRKM
-76 MSNTINTKR
+76 MISNAVNTKR
-85 DSSVIIAEASSSPFS
+85 DYSVIIAASSSSPFS
-100 CAMTTAEGSSEPE
+100 HAMTTAEGSSSEE
-113 NWRTNRRSAD
+113 NWRTNRRS
-123 DETDEK
+123 ETDDK
-129 EGGISV
+129 ESISV
-135 VWQTLG
+135 VWQTFG

-149 SSVYILGVPSL
+149 SSVYILGMPSL

-225 DELDEVGGEKEG
+225 DELDEVGGGGEKEE

-244 KRRQQGNQEFVVTE
+244 QRRQQGNQEFVVTE

-273 LGIAFALA
+273 FGIAFALA

-297 DALRLGRLYTAIR
+297 EALRLGRLYTAIR

-342 AMLATVV
+342 ASLATVV

-494 CWMRSIL
+494 CWMRRIL
-501 FCLAILS
+501 FCLAILF

-633 EGEEGLEIKEL
+633 EGVEGLEIKEL
-644 GDGREN
+644 EDGREN
-650 SR
+650 S